1 MEAAQPTADLR
12 TCAEEI
18 LFLLREHGVDY
29 LFLNPGTDS
38 APLQEAAAAL
48 AARQVPVPQI
58 VGCTFEGVALAAAHG
73 YWQMTRRAQAV
84 FVHVDVGTQNLGA
97 MVHNVKRDRAGVVV
111 LAGKTPYGEDPDAPG
126 GRSHRIHWHQD
137 VPDQAGIVRPYA
149 KWAFELVRSEDTAR
163 VVGRA
168 LQVAEGGV
176 PGLAYLTLSRDVLM
190 QPAGPAELRRT
201 RGFARPGPAAIEPG
215 TLARLAEQLA
225 AARHPVIIT
234 SRLGRLPGAARSLA
248 RLAELATVP
257 VVCRP
262 ESMNLRTSHPMRVGS
277 GTTAANLI
285 RQADL
290 VLIIDCDVPWIP
302 RYVTP
307 SAEAT
312 IVQIDSDPVKADMP
326 LWTFPVDVAITAD
339 TGVAVAQLA
348 DAVAAAAGPEGSAAQ
363 ARRTWLASAAGT
375 DPAQDR
381 VPDRVSSAQVRDTV
395 QALGAQLA
403 AGDIVVEEAVTNT
416 ELVTEYLART
426 EPGTLTSPG
435 GPGLGWALG
444 GSVGVKL
451 ARPSNRVVA
460 VVGDGAFMFGV
471 PTAALCL
478 AAEARAPFLTV
489 ILNNGGYRASRMPV
503 FDLFPAGTSVALGD
517 AVGTRFASP
526 PDFAAVAAA
535 CGAHG
540 ERVEDLVDVGD
551 AIQRGFKSVE
561 AGRSAV
567 VDVAVTDQ

>member
-1 MEAAQPTADLR
+1 MDAARPPVDVR

-38 APLQEAAAAL
+38 APLQEAVATL
-48 AARQVPVPQI
+48 TARRVAIPKI
-58 VGCTFEGVALAAAHG
+58 VASSFEGVSLAAAHG

-97 MVHNVKRDRAGVVV
+97 MVHNVKRDRAGVIV

-126 GRSHRIHWHQD
+126 GRANRIHWHQD

-149 KWAFELVRSEDTAR
+149 KWAFELVRREDTAR

-201 RGFARPGPAAIEPG
+201 ARFARPEPAAIEPG
-215 TLARLAEQLA
+215 TLARLTQQLA

-248 RLAELATVP
+248 RLAGLATVP

-262 ESMNLRTSHPMRVGS
+262 EAMNLPTSHPMRVGS
-277 GTTAANLI
+277 PSTAARLI

-302 RYVTP
+302 RHVAP

-339 TGVAVAQLA
+339 AGVAVAQLA
-348 DAVAAAAGPEGSAAQ
+348 DAVEAVADPEAPAAQ

-375 DPAQDR
+375 GPKQDR
-381 VPDRVSSAQVRDTV
+381 ASQVRDV
-395 QALGAQLA
+395 MLALDAHLA
-403 AGDIVVEEAVTNT
+403 AEDIVIEEAVTNT
-416 ELVTEYLART
+416 ETVTEVLTRT
-426 EPGTLTSPG
+426 EPGTLSSPG

-517 AVGTRFASP
+517 AVGTRFASQ
-526 PDFAAVAAA
+526 PDFAAVATA

-540 ERVEDLVDVGD
+540 ERVEDLTDVGD
-551 AIQRGFKSVE
+551 AIQKAFKSVE

>member
-1 MEAAQPTADLR
+1 MDAARPPVDVR

-38 APLQEAAAAL
+38 APLQEAVATL
-48 AARQVPVPQI
+48 TARRVAIPKI
-58 VGCTFEGVALAAAHG
+58 VASSFEGVALAAAHG

-97 MVHNVKRDRAGVVV
+97 MVHNVKRDRAGVIV

-126 GRSHRIHWHQD
+126 GRANRIHWHQD
-137 VPDQAGIVRPYA
+137 VPDQAGIVRPYT
-149 KWAFELVRSEDTAR
+149 KWAFELVRREDTAR

-201 RGFARPGPAAIEPG
+201 ARFARPEPAAIEPG
-215 TLARLAEQLA
+215 TLARLTQQLA

-248 RLAELATVP
+248 RLAGLATVP

-262 ESMNLRTSHPMRVGS
+262 EAMNLPTSHPMRVGS
-277 GTTAANLI
+277 PSTAASLI

-302 RYVTP
+302 RHVVP
-307 SAEAT
+307 PAEAT

-339 TGVAVAQLA
+339 AGVAVAQLA
-348 DAVAAAAGPEGSAAQ
+348 DAVEAVADPEAPAAQ
-363 ARRTWLASAAGT
+363 ARRTWLASAAATG
-375 DPAQDR
+375 PKQDGA
-381 VPDRVSSAQVRDTV
+381 SQVRDV
-395 QALGAQLA
+395 MLALDAHLA
-403 AGDIVVEEAVTNT
+403 AEDIVIEEAVTNT
-416 ELVTEYLART
+416 ETVTEVLTRT
-426 EPGTLTSPG
+426 EPGTLSSPG

-517 AVGTRFASP
+517 AVGTRFASQ
-526 PDFAAVAAA
+526 PDFAAVATA

-540 ERVEDLVDVGD
+540 ERVEDLTDVGD
-551 AIQRGFKSVE
+551 AIQKAFKSVE